1 MSSRGIVSA
10 KSEIPGNRHHWM
22 IAVPSH
28 SAGSGSASGLGSPK
42 GTKGVLWCKLVSTS
56 SSSWGRGKMGL
67 SGYNTRLKS
76 PLGVDLE
83 ITKFPN
89 LDVWLR
95 CVVSEVI

>member
-42 GTKGVLWCKLVSTS
+42 GPRACCGVSWSTQVAVPGEGAKWDCEDTIQNGNRP
-56 SSSWGRGKMGL
+56 WG
-67 SGYNTRLKS
+67 
-76 PLGVDLE
+76 
-83 ITKFPN
+83 
-89 LDVWLR
+89 
-95 CVVSEVI
+95 